1 MQRRGLLRAAVALA
15 AARFT
20 AAGAVQAA
28 PGTPRFT
35 ADPFSLGVASGEPRQ
50 DGVVLWTRC
59 MGAETDVA
67 LGWDVAEDEDFRRI
81 VRRGWVTA
89 PRARGGAAHV
99 EVRDLRPGRPYWY
112 RFHVGGVV
120 SPVGRTQTIPLA
132 PQRLRLALASCQ
144 HWEQGWFTA
153 YRDMLAQG
161 VDAILHVGDYIYEYG
176 FGPGPNVR
184 SFGAS
189 EPRDLDG
196 FRARHALYRT
206 DPDLRRAHAEA
217 PFIVTWDD
225 HEVQNDYAGPYGVKD
240 VDPDVFLRVRAAA
253 YQAYFEHMPLSPAAL
268 RPNGEVRL
276 YRRFAW
282 GNLASLH
289 VLDTRQYRDVQ
300 PCLPANDRK
309 ARPIAPCPELE
320 RPDRT
325 MLGRA
330 QEAWLSAGLAGSRA
344 RWTLL
349 GQQTLFSPLALPEP
363 TPVWGDFWD
372 GYPAARSRLKAELA
386 RTQNPVVLGGDLHSF
401 WLCDVQE
408 DAGRS
413 APRAVGTEIVTTCL
427 ASHNGPEALFQ
438 AARPLNPHVRFLDN
452 AHAGYALL
460 DITEERLSGDLRVVS
475 DLLDPSAT
483 TTSLRRFDIVNGR
496 AGIA

>member
-1 MQRRGLLRAAVALA
+1 MQRRSLLRAAVALA

-28 PGTPRFT
+28 PGRPRFD
-35 ADPFSLGVASGEPRQ
+35 ADPFGLGVASGEPRP
-50 DGVVLWTRC
+50 DGFVLWTRC
-59 MGAETDVA
+59 PGARGDVA
-67 LGWDVAEDEDFRRI
+67 LGWEVAEDEGFRRI
-81 VRRGWVTA
+81 AQRGRVTA
-89 PRARGGAAHV
+89 PAARGGAAHV
-99 EVRDLRPGRPYWY
+99 QVRGLRPGRPYWY
-112 RFHVGGVV
+112 RFQVGGVA
-120 SPVGRTQTIPLA
+120 SPTGRTLTLPLTPA
-132 PQRLRLALASCQ
+132 RLRLALASCQ
-144 HWEQGWFTA
+144 HWEHGWFSA
-153 YRDMLAQG
+153 YRDMLDQD

-176 FGPGPNVR
+176 FGSGPDVR
-184 SFGAS
+184 SFGAP

-196 FRARHALYRT
+196 FRARYALYRT
-206 DPDLRRAHAEA
+206 DPDLRRAHAET

-240 VDPDVFLRVRAAA
+240 VDPDLFLQVRTAA

-268 RPNGEVRL
+268 RPDGEVRL

-282 GNLASLH
+282 GDLAHLH

-309 ARPIAPCPELE
+309 SRPIASCTELE

-330 QEAWLSAGLAGSRA
+330 QEAWLSAGLAQSPA

-349 GQQTLFSPLALPEP
+349 GQQTLFSRLALPEP
-363 TPVWGDFWD
+363 TPRWGDFWD
-372 GYPAARSRLKAELA
+372 GYPAAQARLTAELA
-386 RTQNPVVLGGDLHSF
+386 RTRNPVVLGGDLHSF
-401 WLCDVQE
+401 WLCDVPD
-408 DAGRS
+408 DAGGP
-413 APRAVGTEIVTTCL
+413 APRTVATEIVTTCL
-427 ASHNGPEALFQ
+427 ASRNGPDALFE

-460 DITEERLSGDLRVVS
+460 DITAERISGDLRVVS
-475 DLLDPSAT
+475 DLADPAAK
-483 TTSLRRFDIVNGR
+483 TTSLRRFDIADGR
-496 AGIA
+496 SGVA